1 MDEVRIRE
9 YAAEHGID
17 VLLVQEAYTSRGKLV
32 GMPFTATVVLGGDPN
47 NPSPPMAAI
56 VVLTPGLEFTK
67 LTQFC
72 TIHTVVAELAG
83 TSVILVSQYY
93 QFGDKTMPCRAQLT
107 SLMTSVR
114 DREMLVA
121 ADCNARSPLW
131 GSPASCR
138 RERLMERVITDFNL
152 VILNEGEQGATCHP
166 RSGAGSHVDVTL
178 CTQGLRSRLNHWRLH
193 QFATLSDHAIITYDM
208 AFWQTAFQR
217 ALPRSYVLS
226 KADWEGLKTEIGD
239 QLQSI
244 PTDNPLI
251 KTDEVSR
258 ILRGAMDKHIPRTK
272 KRPPGQPA
280 WWQDDLDKQRKE
292 VRTLRRRYVRA
303 KANASR
309 RRWLIRYQAAK
320 GKYAAMIVRCKSES
334 WKGFLETSCPRI
346 SGDYRSG

>member
-1 MDEVRIRE
+1 MDEVKE
-9 YAAEHGID
+9 YAAERGID
-17 VLLVQEAYTSRGKLV
+17 VLLLQEPYVSRGKLA
-32 GMPFTATVVLGGDPN
+32 GMPFTATVVLGVGPN
-47 NPSPPMAAI
+47 DPSPPMAAI
-56 VVLTPGLEFTK
+56 VVLTPGLEVTK

-72 TIHTVVAELAG
+72 TTHTVVAELAG

-93 QFGDKTMPCRAQLT
+93 QFRDETMPCRAQLT

-131 GSPASCR
+131 GSPDTCR
-138 RERLMERVITDFNL
+138 RGRLMKRVITDFNL

-193 QFATLSDHAIITYDM
+193 QFATLSDHAVITYEL
-208 AFWQTAFQR
+208 AFGRATGFQR
-217 ALPRSYVLS
+217 ALPKSYVLS
-226 KADWEGLKTEIGD
+226 KADWEGLKTEIAD

-251 KTDEVSR
+251 KADEVSR

-272 KRPPGQPA
+272 NLGNRHRTGYHLGTMLAPLPPPWPQAKHCHRFCSNPLNSEHHSIRV
-280 WWQDDLDKQRKE
+280 QD
-292 VRTLRRRYVRA
+292 
-303 KANASR
+303 
-309 RRWLIRYQAAK
+309 
-320 GKYAAMIVRCKSES
+320 
-334 WKGFLETSCPRI
+334 
-346 SGDYRSG
+346 